1 MKRLPCKII
10 AGGQW
15 GDEGKGKISSF
26 LALRDEPTK
35 IGRAGVGPNAGHT
48 VNWKGEEFGLR
59 EISSGFVQKK
69 ARVLIGPG
77 VLVNPEIALEEIKR
91 TGIEDRIGIDPQC
104 AIIEQKH
111 IEEDR
116 GSKHLEDEIGTT
128 GTGCGPAN
136 SERANRSIKLARDVD
151 DLQEYITDVP
161 KEINE
166 VIEQGE
172 EVIIEGS
179 QGFGLSLFHGT
190 YPYVTSKD
198 VAASSLAA
206 DVGVGP
212 TNVDDVI
219 LVLKAYVSRVGEGPF
234 PTEMSQDEAEE
245 MGIIEH
251 ATVTG
256 RRRRIGK
263 FDFDFAKRSAII
275 NGATQLAVTNVD
287 RLFNGNDGVRD
298 YDELSEEA
306 KDFVNGVEERVGVP
320 VTIVSTG
327 PEIDDTIDLRPEKL

>member
-166 VIEQGE
+166 AIEQGE

-306 KDFVNGVEERVGVP
+306 KDFVNEVEERVGVP

>member
-1 MKRLPCKII
+1 MPCKII

-166 VIEQGE
+166 AIEQGE

-306 KDFVNGVEERVGVP
+306 KDFVNEVEERVGVP